1 MNWERNEADEASKT
15 RLQLRLAQQRYS
27 TSIVLL
33 QCLKLQQ
40 PKLCQRGLQYQRLF
54 VAMDDVV
61 DLIMKSFL
69 EQIITESGYAFM
81 KPSFI

>member
-1 MNWERNEADEASKT
+1 MNWERNEAGEASKT
-15 RLQLRLAQQRYS
+15 RLLWLRL
-27 TSIVLL
+27 
-33 QCLKLQQ
+33 KQ
-40 PKLCQRGLQYQRLF
+40 PKLCQRGLQYHRLF

-69 EQIITESGYAFM
+69 EQIITESSYAFM